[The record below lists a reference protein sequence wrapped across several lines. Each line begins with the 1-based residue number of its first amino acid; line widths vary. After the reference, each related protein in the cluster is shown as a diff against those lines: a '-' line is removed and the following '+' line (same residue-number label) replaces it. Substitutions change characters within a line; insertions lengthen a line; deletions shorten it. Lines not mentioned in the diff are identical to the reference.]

1 MHITRIFCLAVFA
14 FVVFPAFAQSPFIY
28 SCTEDSD
35 ITSNKRG
42 LIESTANNFLQLL
55 LGPNPEKAFELMSE
69 KGRANVTREQLK
81 GEASTILQQVK
92 PQNISLQH
100 TYFIELKGTS
110 PGRVVCARDISKP
123 DGWESLEAA
132 DVPEQAH
139 VTITAKAVNNLMAF
153 TVWLVPE
160 QNSWKVQSFWM
171 NAATMADKDSLKLWQ
186 LAQEQRKKG
195 HNFNAALF
203 YAAAAQMA
211 NRGPNFQMGIV
222 QSISQ
227 DSSTLTM
234 PPDILGSPPFLWKNG
249 EKTYKVMNVGPIAV
263 GGKIYLILVHEV
275 PPWQSNEQVDNWN
288 KEFLRYVKQRFPE
301 YTDAFAGL
309 VARAHERGS
318 TRGFGTVEELPES
331 K

>member
-1 MHITRIFCLAVFA
+1 MHMTRIFCLAILA
-14 FVVFPAFAQSPFIY
+14 LIVFPAFAQSPFIY
-28 SCTEDSD
+28 FCKEDSD
-35 ITSNKRG
+35 IAADKRAM
-42 LIESTANNFLQLL
+42 IESTANNFLQLL
-55 LGPNPEKAFELMSE
+55 LGPNPERAFELMSE
-69 KGRANVTREQLK
+69 KGRANVTQEQLK
-81 GEASTILQQVK
+81 GGLSAILQLVK
-92 PQNISLQH
+92 PQSISLQH
-100 TYFIELKGTS
+100 TYFIELKGNS
-110 PGRVVCARDISKP
+110 PGRVVCGRDISKS

-139 VTITAKAVNNLMAF
+139 VVIMAKTVNNLVAF

-171 NAATMADKDSLKLWQ
+171 NAVTLADKDSLKLWQ

-203 YAAAAQMA
+203 YAAAAQTA
-211 NRGPNFQMGIV
+211 NRGPNFQMGIA

-234 PPDILGSPPFLWKNG
+234 PPDILGPPPFLWKNG
-249 EKTYKVMNVGPIAV
+249 ENTYKVMSVGPIAV

-275 PPWQSNEQVDNWN
+275 SPWQSNEQVDHWN

-309 VARAHERGS
+309 VARARERGS
-318 TRGFGTVEELPES
+318 ARGFGTVEESPDS

>member
-14 FVVFPAFAQSPFIY
+14 FIVFPAFAQSPFIY

-160 QNSWKVQSFWM
+160 QNSWKVQSYWM

-203 YAAAAQMA
+203 YAAAAQTA

-234 PPDILGSPPFLWKNG
+234 PPDILGPP
-249 EKTYKVMNVGPIAV
+249 
-263 GGKIYLILVHEV
+263 
-275 PPWQSNEQVDNWN
+275 
-288 KEFLRYVKQRFPE
+288 
-301 YTDAFAGL
+301 
-309 VARAHERGS
+309 
-318 TRGFGTVEELPES
+318 
-331 K
+331 